1 MGLAEGLEFLPQF
14 IIGMHHDEVQV
25 HDQTVLAQL
34 HQLVVAVVRC
44 FPFHGIYRLSPLLRA
59 IAFCCSAQISSV

>member
-1 MGLAEGLEFLPQF
+1 
-14 IIGMHHDEVQV
+14 MHHDEVQV

-34 HQLVVAVVRC
+34 HQLVVAAVRC